1 MNQKVLQTLEYDKI
15 KQQISVYLV
24 TPRGRQLLDQLA
36 PSADETVIRTAL
48 ARTKDALDIWRLKT
62 DFPLPK
68 LSDIRPQLKR
78 LKIGAVLNG
87 KELAAITKVLRA
99 AGRIQRFFAQL
110 TEEEVELQSLD
121 QLAQQLET
129 LPQLTKTLLRSLESD
144 GHVTDDASTKLAA
157 IRRSIRQTELHLR
170 SQLNSLIRGKNAKYL
185 SEPVITIRDER
196 YVIPV
201 KQEYRTRFGG
211 VVHDQS
217 ASGQTLFIEPA
228 VVVEL
233 NNRLREHQAN
243 EREEIQRILR
253 ELSAALAPY
262 ITEIAENYRL
272 LGEFD
277 FASAKARY
285 AQQLRATEP
294 RISQKNQLYLRQAWH
309 PLLDQQQAVRN
320 DIMLGQ
326 DYQTI
331 VITGPNTGGKTI
343 TLKTLGLIQLM
354 GQSGLFIPAYE
365 GSRLGIFAEI
375 FADIGDEQSIEQS
388 LSTFSSHMT
397 NIVSILK
404 DSNHQSLVLLDEL
417 GAGTDPQEGAALAI
431 AILDALAASGAEV
444 VATTHYPEL
453 KAYAFERPAAINAS
467 MEFNS
472 QTLEPTYRLLVGVP
486 GQSNAFEISQRLGLP
501 LEIVAAARSLTT
513 QQDQDLNQMIQDLVQ
528 KRQQAE
534 EEKIQLQQHLDEAAK
549 LHQELSQNFDQFN
562 QQREQMLQQAKT
574 KANELVDQATE
585 KADKIISQLRQLRLT
600 AGQGVKEDQLI
611 SAKTKLDQ
619 LHQPVTLPHNRIL
632 RRAKLAQQLQ
642 VGDDV
647 MVKPYEQAGVL
658 LEKTGKHQWEVQLG
672 SLKMRIDEA
681 NLEKIKLPAQTGKA
695 RSSFKSASQVHVS
708 PTLDLRG
715 ERYEAAMT
723 KVDRYLDAALLAGY
737 ESVTI
742 VHGKGTGAL
751 RSGITKYL
759 QQNRRVK
766 SFKAAPPNA
775 GGSGATIVELK

>member
-15 KQQISVYLV
+15 KQQIARYLV
-24 TPRGRQLLDQLA
+24 TPRGQQILAQLT
-36 PSADETVIRTAL
+36 PSADMAVIQTGL
-48 ARTKDALDIWRLKT
+48 ARTKDALDVWRLKT
-62 DFPLPK
+62 DLPLPK
-68 LSDIRPQLKR
+68 LSDIGSQLKR

-99 AGRIQRFFAQL
+99 AGRIQRFFEQL
-110 TEEEVELQSLD
+110 AKDEITLQSLD

-129 LPQLTKTLLRSLESD
+129 LPALTKTLLRSLESD
-144 GHVTDDASTKLAA
+144 GHLTDDASTKLAA
-157 IRRSIRQTELHLR
+157 VRRSIRQTELHLR

-185 SEPVITIRDER
+185 SEPVITIRDDR

-201 KQEYRTRFGG
+201 KQEYRTHFGG

-228 VVVEL
+228 VAVEL
-233 NNRLREHQAN
+233 NNRLKEHQAN
-243 EREEIQRILR
+243 EREETRRILR

-262 ITEIAENYRL
+262 ITELAENYRI

-285 AQQLRATEP
+285 AMQIKATEP
-294 RISQKNQLYLRQAWH
+294 KISADNQLYLRQAWH
-309 PLLDQQQAVRN
+309 PLLDQHQAVRN
-320 DIMLGQ
+320 DLLLGK

-365 GSRLGIFAEI
+365 GSRLGIFNEV

-397 NIVSILK
+397 NIVNLLK
-404 DSNHQSLVLLDEL
+404 KSNQHSLVLLDEL

-431 AILDALAASGAEV
+431 AILDALAASGAEI

-453 KAYAFERPAAINAS
+453 KAYAYERPGTINAS

-472 QTLEPTYRLLVGVP
+472 QTLQPTYRLLVSVP

-501 LEIVAAARSLTT
+501 ADIVTAARNLTS

-534 EEKIQLQQHLDEAAK
+534 EEKRQLQEHLDEATV
-549 LHQELSQNFDQFN
+549 LHQELSQNFDKFN
-562 QQREQMLQQAKT
+562 QQREQLLQQAKT
-574 KANELVDQATE
+574 KANLLVDEATQ
-585 KADKIISQLRQLRLT
+585 KAAQIIDQLRQLRLS

-619 LHQPVTLPHNRIL
+619 LHQPVALPQNRVL
-632 RRAKLAQQLQ
+632 RRVKRDQQLRS
-642 VGDDV
+642 GDDV
-647 MVKPYEQAGVL
+647 MVKPYDQAGVL
-658 LEKTGKHQWEVQLG
+658 LEKTGNHQWEVQLG
-672 SLKMRIDEA
+672 SLKMRVAED
-681 NLEKIKLPAQTGKA
+681 NLEKIKVTPQASKI
-695 RSSFKSASQVHVS
+695 RSSFKSTSQAHVS
-708 PTLDLRG
+708 TTLDLRG
-715 ERYEAAMT
+715 ERYEAALT
-723 KVDRYLDAALLAGY
+723 RVDRYLDAALLAGY
-737 ESVTI
+737 GSVTI

-766 SFKAAPPNA
+766 SFKAAPANA

>member
-15 KQQISVYLV
+15 KQQIARYLV
-24 TPRGRQLLDQLA
+24 TPRGQQILAQLT
-36 PSADETVIRTAL
+36 PSADMAVIQTGL
-48 ARTKDALDIWRLKT
+48 ARTKDALDVWRLKT
-62 DFPLPK
+62 DLPLPK
-68 LSDIRPQLKR
+68 LSDIGSQLKR

-99 AGRIQRFFAQL
+99 AGRIQRFFEQL
-110 TEEEVELQSLD
+110 AEDEITLQSLD

-129 LPQLTKTLLRSLESD
+129 LPALTKTLLRSLESD
-144 GHVTDDASTKLAA
+144 GHLTDDASTKLAA
-157 IRRSIRQTELHLR
+157 VRRSIRQTELHLR

-185 SEPVITIRDER
+185 SEPVITIRDDR

-201 KQEYRTRFGG
+201 KQEYRTHFGG

-228 VVVEL
+228 VAVEL
-233 NNRLREHQAN
+233 NNRLKEHQAN
-243 EREEIQRILR
+243 EREETRRILR

-262 ITEIAENYRL
+262 ITELAENYRI

-285 AQQLRATEP
+285 AMQIKATEP
-294 RISQKNQLYLRQAWH
+294 KISADNQLYLRQAWH
-309 PLLDQQQAVRN
+309 PLLDQHQAVRN
-320 DIMLGQ
+320 DLLLGE

-365 GSRLGIFAEI
+365 GSRLGIFNEV

-397 NIVSILK
+397 NIVNLLK
-404 DSNHQSLVLLDEL
+404 KSNQHSLVLLDEL

-431 AILDALAASGAEV
+431 AILDALAASGAEI

-453 KAYAFERPAAINAS
+453 KAYAYERPGTINAS

-472 QTLEPTYRLLVGVP
+472 QTLQPTYRLLVGVP

-501 LEIVAAARSLTT
+501 ADIVTAARNLTS
-513 QQDQDLNQMIQDLVQ
+513 QQDQDLNQMIQDFVQ

-534 EEKIQLQQHLDEAAK
+534 EEKRQLQEHLDEATV
-549 LHQELSQNFDQFN
+549 LHQELSQNFDKFN
-562 QQREQMLQQAKT
+562 QQREQLLQQAKT
-574 KANELVDQATE
+574 KANLLVDEATQ
-585 KADKIISQLRQLRLT
+585 KAAQIIDQLRQLRLS

-619 LHQPVTLPHNRIL
+619 LHQPVALPQNRVL
-632 RRAKLAQQLQ
+632 RRVKRDQQLRS
-642 VGDDV
+642 GDDV
-647 MVKPYEQAGVL
+647 MVKPYDQAGVL
-658 LEKTGKHQWEVQLG
+658 LEKTGNHQWEVQLG
-672 SLKMRIDEA
+672 SLKMRVAED
-681 NLEKIKLPAQTGKA
+681 NLEKIKVTPQASKI
-695 RSSFKSASQVHVS
+695 RSSFKSNSQAHVS
-708 PTLDLRG
+708 TTLDLRG
-715 ERYEAAMT
+715 ERYEAALT
-723 KVDRYLDAALLAGY
+723 RVDRYLDAALLAGY
-737 ESVTI
+737 GSVTI

-766 SFKAAPPNA
+766 SFKAAPANA